1 MTGFGAFAVLFV
13 FASAVLMLAVMVASD
28 MVKKLRTDL
37 DRELEEIRVA
47 SRSAADVLDKR
58 LDRLRADLDTLQWE
72 VMERDTRARVD
83 VERLESEIKAVAV
96 AVQTLAKPKQAK
108 GRKLAQR

>member
-13 FASAVLMLAVMVASD
+13 FASAALMLAVMVASD

-37 DRELEEIRVA
+37 DRELEEIRIA

-72 VMERDTRARVD
+72 AMERDTRARVD

>member
-58 LDRLRADLDTLQWE
+58 LDTLQWE
-72 VMERDTRARVD
+72 AMERDTRARVD

>member
-28 MVKKLRTDL
+28 MVTKLRTDL

-58 LDRLRADLDTLQWE
+58 LDTLQWE
-72 VMERDTRARVD
+72 AMERDTRARVD